1 MPMIFK
7 LVPFFHCRCLMK
19 QLGYQ
24 VESINFSTDE
34 FSTSA
39 SRDSSIA
46 SPTTSKKMKPSE
58 DVRFDAKL
66 RYLEISHACTF
77 LFAGMRR

>member
-1 MPMIFK
+1 
-7 LVPFFHCRCLMK
+7 MK

-66 RYLEISHACTF
+66 R
-77 LFAGMRR
+77 